1 MPMSTVDQLR
11 MRTRHQNELEL
22 DRLRTLR
29 ASLSDD
35 KPEAAKQMDT
45 RMAALEE
52 ALKTTSKA
60 PPVLSMWHY
69 AVIAIAAAGMLG
81 LGFMAVVAMGQF
93 VNAQ

>member
-1 MPMSTVDQLR
+1 MAMSTVDQLR
-11 MRTRHQNELEL
+11 MRTRQQNELEL

-29 ASLSDD
+29 ASLADD
-35 KPEAAKQMDT
+35 KPEAAKEMDA

-52 ALKTTSKA
+52 ALKPAAKA

-69 AVIAIAAAGMLG
+69 AVIAVAAGGMLG
-81 LGFMAVVAMGQF
+81 LGFMAVIAMSQF